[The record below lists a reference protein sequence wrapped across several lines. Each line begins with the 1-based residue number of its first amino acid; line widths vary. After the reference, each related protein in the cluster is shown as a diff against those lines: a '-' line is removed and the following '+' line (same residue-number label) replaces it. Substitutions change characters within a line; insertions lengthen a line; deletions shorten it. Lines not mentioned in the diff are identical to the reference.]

1 MGHRYKEVDRC
12 CSEKFFFEREREEKR
27 ERKRRKREK
36 VRELR
41 GHGKYYGHQQINGK
55 KNKKIKS
62 SRSGEKSSVGTLM
75 VRDTCY
81 GRKK

>member
-12 CSEKFFFEREREEKR
+12 CSEKFFFEREREE

-41 GHGKYYGHQQINGK
+41 GHGKYYGHQQ
-55 KNKKIKS
+55 S
-62 SRSGEKSSVGTLM
+62 L
-75 VRDTCY
+75 
-81 GRKK
+81 

>member
-1 MGHRYKEVDRC
+1 MGLGYYRLCWSTQRQGQFICSNRREGCMGHRYKEVDRC

-41 GHGKYYGHQQINGK
+41 GHGKYYGHQQ
-55 KNKKIKS
+55 S
-62 SRSGEKSSVGTLM
+62 L
-75 VRDTCY
+75 
-81 GRKK
+81 